1 MLLPLLLLCLWLR
14 LPLLLLVLVL
24 VLLML
29 LSPALLPLSC
39 INYLPFCCCWARVF
53 FHSPPDQ
60 QKGHVRGR
68 AVPM

>member
-1 MLLPLLLLCLWLR
+1 MLLPLLLL
-14 LPLLLLVLVL
+14 LLVLVL
-24 VLLML
+24 MLML
-29 LSPALLPLSC
+29 LVLLSPMLLPLSC
-39 INYLPFCCCWARVF
+39 INHLPFCCCWARVF